1 MKKKG
6 ILSIVVVIAILALI
20 AWVLNNN
27 KKKNAEITA
36 IVSSGNVGLVAVNTE
51 KVSKTAINLDFSANG
66 TFAANQDL
74 IVAAENAGRVTRIL
88 VDEGSRVSK
97 GQLIARIDADLL
109 NVDVETAKANYQS
122 AVRDLER
129 YESAFKTG
137 GVTQQQLDNARLN
150 VQTTQARLQ
159 SANLKSSDAN
169 IKSPISGIINKRFV
183 EQGSY
188 VNVGN
193 QIVEI
198 VDVSKLKLQVTANE
212 SQVVQLKLGDQVAIK
227 SNVFSGIT
235 FTGKINFIAPKADNS
250 LNFPVEVE
258 LSNNTDGKLKAG
270 MYGTAVFDFPDQ
282 AAAIT
287 VPRSAFV
294 GSISSNKVFVLE
306 GDKAK
311 ERQVIAGRNLGDR
324 VEVIEGLKEGEL
336 VITSGQVNLVDGTE
350 VQKLN

>member
-6 ILSIVVVIAILALI
+6 ISSIVAVIAILALI

>member
-51 KVSKTAINLDFSANG
+51 KVSKTVINLDFSANG

>member
-6 ILSIVVVIAILALI
+6 ILSIVAVIAILALI

-311 ERQVIAGRNLGDR
+311 ERQVIAGRSLGDR